1 MISIVQVFQHY
12 IKRHI
17 TPGCISFHDW
27 FTLSYFFPWGG
38 RILFGYLLFHLFL
51 LYANNYLSSLDQRCA
66 GSVAQPCPTLCN
78 PMDRLLCP
86 WDFPGKNTGASCHF
100 LLQGIFPTQGLNLVS
115 WISCIGKR
123 ILYHC
128 TTRSKLAISIYSSAP
143 WFFSFLLFLSQEYI
157 LETIIVYR
165 DNPYSFVQLHSSPFG
180 ECCIFI
186 HLVPYW

>member
-1 MISIVQVFQHY
+1 MISIVQFLQHY

-27 FTLSYFFPWGG
+27 FTLSCFFFPR

-51 LYANNYLSSLDQRCA
+51 LYANIYLSSLNQKCA
-66 GSVAQPCPTLCN
+66 CSVAQSCSTLCN

-86 WDFPGKNTGASCHF
+86 WNFPDKNTGASCHF

-115 WISCIGKR
+115 CISCIGKW

-128 TTRSKLAISIYSSAP
+128 TTRSKVAISMYSSSAP
-143 WFFSFLLFLSQEYI
+143 WFFSFL
-157 LETIIVYR
+157 
-165 DNPYSFVQLHSSPFG
+165 SF
-180 ECCIFI
+180 
-186 HLVPYW
+186 